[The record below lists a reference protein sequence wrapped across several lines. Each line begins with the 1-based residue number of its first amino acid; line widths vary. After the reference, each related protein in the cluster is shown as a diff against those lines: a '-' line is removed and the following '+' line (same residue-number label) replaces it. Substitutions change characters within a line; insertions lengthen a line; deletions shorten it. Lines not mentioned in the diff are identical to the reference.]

1 MFAYTSVDGVAYEK
15 LSTVTI
21 VCWYMNGPA
30 YSSRR
35 NIFIRNPHPRL
46 SNRWPHFTNVD

>member
-21 VCWYMNGPA
+21 VCWYMNGLE
-30 YSSRR
+30 YLSRR
-35 NIFIRNPHPRL
+35 NISLKLHIPYQKRKPGRG
-46 SNRWPHFTNVD
+46 T